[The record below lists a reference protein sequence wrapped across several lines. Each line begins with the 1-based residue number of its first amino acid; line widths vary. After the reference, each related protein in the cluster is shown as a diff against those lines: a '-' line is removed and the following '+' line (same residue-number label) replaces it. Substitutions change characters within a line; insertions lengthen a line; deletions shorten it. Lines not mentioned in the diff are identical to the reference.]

1 MEFKFTDFDEFLG
14 FLEYETDANKMSN
27 FINKYGNSFVIDN
40 FRNDYLA
47 YMANGVETTY
57 LDNYNKFSKYL
68 NDNDTKLAVMGK
80 YALDFVFFDIARKF
94 GYDEELEDYE
104 ITESFK
110 NRLNLYG
117 HLGINLI
124 ASEIISS
131 KDIDFDIFTYF
142 S

>member
-1 MEFKFTDFDEFLG
+1 MEFNFTDFDQFLF
-14 FLEYETDANKMSN
+14 FLQYETRAEKMEK
-27 FINKYGNSFVIDN
+27 FINKYGDSFIIDN

-57 LDNYNKFSKYL
+57 LDNYYKFSKYL
-68 NDNDTKLAVMGK
+68 NDNDTKLAVLGK
-80 YALDFVFFDIARKF
+80 YALDFIFFGIAKKF
-94 GYDEELEDYE
+94 GFEDELEDYE
-104 ITESFK
+104 LSESVK